1 VNSGKWGKW
10 RKLEGVRKRHNNRK
24 EMCYS
29 YKGNEK
35 VGPRKMY
42 NALIMFISRKSTVR
56 RRLTRSK
63 CIRKY
68 LPTLNA
74 LNPRRG

>member
-24 EMCYS
+24 EMGYS

-56 RRLTRSK
+56 RR
-63 CIRKY
+63 
-68 LPTLNA
+68 
-74 LNPRRG
+74 